1 MVNKCG
7 FSISN
12 STFYMNYQEFRIVE
26 LRSSGVEN
34 LNDEKI
40 AELILLE
47 EEEDMN
53 TSIYPMLKYY
63 SRYICKQPTSSDQG
77 KR

>member
-1 MVNKCG
+1 MFF

-12 STFYMNYQEFRIVE
+12 FTFYMNYQEFRIVV

-34 LNDEKI
+34 LNDEEI

-47 EEEDMN
+47 EEEAF
-53 TSIYPMLKYY
+53 TRL
-63 SRYICKQPTSSDQG
+63 
-77 KR
+77 